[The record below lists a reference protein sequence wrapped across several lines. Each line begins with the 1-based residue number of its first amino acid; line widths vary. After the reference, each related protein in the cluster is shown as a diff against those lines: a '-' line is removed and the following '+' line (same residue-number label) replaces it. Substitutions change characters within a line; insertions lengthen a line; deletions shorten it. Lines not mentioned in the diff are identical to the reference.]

1 MSASVQPP
9 RDFRPVG
16 NRAGDWEDM
25 ALQSGPGRYPAA
37 GALAAALADRVE
49 EVCRD
54 YLPGGARAGNYWQA
68 GSVAGEKGRSLYVY
82 LTGRYRGRWTD
93 EATGEKGDLL
103 DLIRAARGHAR
114 LIDAK
119 DEAVAFLGNA
129 PSRDRVVDA
138 TPARIDTSRLA
149 RFLRTARIL
158 GENSPAARYLK
169 RRGLLPADALG
180 LRYHPAAWVQVAGE
194 MRELPALLAPVR
206 IADGTLEAVH
216 RIFLSPD
223 GSPAEI
229 DGHKRTLGSP
239 GRGGVWFGDPES
251 ALRVAIC
258 EGVEDALAVL
268 RVLTPEEKREIAVV
282 ASVSAGRVARV
293 EFPNSVREAVLV
305 QDRDA
310 AGERAWE
317 ALKERYEGADVHVSR
332 VLPVGKDANDDL
344 LQHGVEGL
352 RSALVPLTKGLLLPQ
367 LSPPDA
373 ERVSADARREMLAA
387 SLELI
392 GASALALRL
401 AGNPGE
407 DDSRNVMEAALT
419 GDARF
424 DAIGSL
430 RTLKVIGDDEWEY
443 LAARSREEWLP
454 DLGERSEEMQ
464 VERGVAW
471 AYSLWSR
478 ERLEVDGRAG
488 WLFVRIARL
497 FETIGESVG
506 NGSGR

>member
-1 MSASVQPP
+1 
-9 RDFRPVG
+9 
-16 NRAGDWEDM
+16 M

-37 GALAAALADRVE
+37 GVLAAALADRVE
-49 EVCRD
+49 QVCRN
-54 YLPGGARAGNYWQA
+54 YLPEGARAGNYWQA

-82 LTGRYRGRWTD
+82 LTGRNRGRWTD

-103 DLIRAARGHAR
+103 DLIRAARGYPR

-129 PSRDRVVDA
+129 PVPDRAVEA
-138 TPARIDTSRLA
+138 APARVDTARLA

-158 GENSPAARYLK
+158 GENSPAARYLE
-169 RRGLLPADALG
+169 RRGLSPDDATG
-180 LRYHPAAWVQVAGE
+180 LRYHPAAWVQAAGE

-216 RIFLSPD
+216 RIFLSQD

-239 GRGGVWFGDPES
+239 GRGGVWFGDPEAAS
-251 ALRVAIC
+251 RVAIC

-293 EFPNSVREAVLV
+293 EFPNSVRDAVLV

-317 ALKERYEGADVHVSR
+317 ALKERYEGSDVRVSR

-344 LQHGVEGL
+344 LQRGAEKL
-352 RSALVPLTKGLLLPQ
+352 RSTLVPLTEGLLLPQ
-367 LSPPDA
+367 LSPPGAERAFTDA
-373 ERVSADARREMLAA
+373 ERA
-387 SLELI
+387 SLTASLDSI
-392 GASALALRL
+392 GAVELRL
-401 AGNPGE
+401 AEGPGE
-407 DDSRNVMEAALT
+407 DDSRNLVEAALT
-419 GDARF
+419 GEVRF
-424 DAIGSL
+424 GTVGSL
-430 RTLKVIGDDEWEY
+430 RTLKVIGEDEWDY
-443 LAARSREEWLP
+443 LATRSREEWLP
-454 DLGERSEEMQ
+454 DLRERSEETEIEQ
-464 VERGVAW
+464 GIAW
-471 AYSLWSR
+471 AYSCWNR

-488 WLFVRIARL
+488 WMFVRIARL
-497 FETIGESVG
+497 FEAIGER
-506 NGSGR
+506 NGS

>member
-1 MSASVQPP
+1 MAQ
-9 RDFRPVG
+9 
-16 NRAGDWEDM
+16 
-25 ALQSGPGRYPAA
+25 ALQSGPRRYPAA

-49 EVCRD
+49 QVCRN

-129 PSRDRVVDA
+129 PAPDRAVEA
-138 TPARIDTSRLA
+138 APARVDTARLA

-158 GENSPAARYLK
+158 GENTPAARYLE
-169 RRGLLPADALG
+169 RRGLSPADAMG
-180 LRYHPAAWVQVAGE
+180 LRYHPAAWVQAAGG

-239 GRGGVWFGDPES
+239 GRGGVWFGDPEAAS
-251 ALRVAIC
+251 RVAIC

-293 EFPNSVREAVLV
+293 EFPRSVREVVLV

-317 ALKERYEGADVHVSR
+317 ALKEGYEGSDVRVSR
-332 VLPVGKDANDDL
+332 ALPAGKDANDDL
-344 LQHGVEGL
+344 LRRGAEGL
-352 RSALVPLTKGLLLPQ
+352 RSALVPLTEGLLLPQ
-367 LSPPDA
+367 LSPPGAEREFTDA
-373 ERVSADARREMLAA
+373 ERA
-387 SLELI
+387 SLD
-392 GASALALRL
+392 SAVGLRL
-401 AGNPGE
+401 AESPGE
-407 DDSRNVMEAALT
+407 DDSRNLIEAALT
-419 GDARF
+419 GDVRF
-424 DAIGSL
+424 GTVGSL
-430 RTLKVIGDDEWEY
+430 RTLKVIGDDEWNY
-443 LAARSREEWLP
+443 LAARSQEEWLP
-454 DLGERSEEMQ
+454 DLRERSEAARA
-464 VERGVAW
+464 ERGIAW
-471 AYSLWSR
+471 AYSRWSR
-478 ERLEVDGRAG
+478 ERLEVEGRAG

-497 FETIGESVG
+497 FEAIGERIVIRDDG
-506 NGSGR
+506 LADPGGRTACERRFRRRERWP